1 MRIVYREGESL
12 LLAEADEIGI
22 QGSTL
27 TAKLRSGKTIQR
39 PFLSEQVLSE
49 FFDEVILNSGD
60 RPIHLEN
67 TNFDPRLGELLD
79 AWDSMYED

>member
-12 LLAEADEIGI
+12 LLAEVDEIGI

-27 TAKLRSGKTIQR
+27 TAALRTGKTIQR
-39 PFLSEQVLSE
+39 PFLSEDVLE
-49 FFDEVILNSGD
+49 QFFNEVILTAGD
-60 RPIHLEN
+60 NPIHLEN

-79 AWDSMYED
+79 AWDSMYDD